1 MLPESPGYDAA
12 RTPEMRLFGDVRP
25 LAVVRAAAAADVAET
40 LALARRSGL
49 ALAVR
54 SGGHCFAGRSSTEG
68 ILVDVSPLASVTLDD
83 GTATVGAGTRL
94 GDLYDTLAAHGRTVA
109 AGCGRT
115 VGIAGL
121 ALGGGLG
128 LLGRSAGLTCDQL
141 TGAQAVL
148 ANGRVV
154 ECDEHHD
161 ADLFWAL
168 RGAGG
173 GSVAAVTSLRLRT
186 LAEPS
191 ATSFRLTWPARHA
204 AAVAE
209 AWQAWAP
216 NGPDALAA
224 SLLLNAGADA
234 SQPVTV
240 AVTGTMVADRAETD
254 AQLGELIARAG
265 AEPVSASSRHAA
277 YRAAK
282 GDLAEDD
289 DGGAET
295 VGWCKSEFFAREL
308 PPEAIAALVAHL
320 AEHRVE
326 GESRELDFTPW
337 GGAYNRVPAGA
348 TAFPHRAARFLL
360 KHAVELPAESPAARR
375 KEARDWL
382 RGSWSSVH
390 PWGSGGA
397 YVNFPD
403 ADLGDGGAAYLGSN
417 RDRFARVKARYD
429 PGDTFTPAA
438 AR

>member
-1 MLPESPGYDAA
+1 
-12 RTPEMRLFGDVRP
+12 MRC
-25 LAVVRAAAAADVAET
+25 AAAADVAET
-40 LALARRSGL
+40 LALARRSGE
-49 ALAVR
+49 AIAVR

-68 ILVDVSPLASVTLDD
+68 ILLDVSPLATVTLDHE
-83 GTATVGAGTRL
+83 TVTVGAGTRL

-141 TGAQAVL
+141 VGAQAVL
-148 ANGRVV
+148 ADGRIV

-186 LAEPS
+186 RTEPS
-191 ATSFRLTWPARHA
+191 ATSFRLTWHARHA

-209 AWQAWAP
+209 AWQGWSP
-216 NGPDALAA
+216 VGPDALAA
-224 SLLLNAGADA
+224 SLLLNVGADVSRPVA
-234 SQPVTV
+234 VTV
-240 AVTGTMVADRAETD
+240 AGTMLADEADTD

-265 AEPVSASSRHAA
+265 AEPDAAASRHAG
-277 YRAAK
+277 YLAAK
-282 GDLAEDD
+282 GDLAEDG

-295 VGWCKSEFFAREL
+295 IGWCKSEFFPREL
-308 PPEAIAALVAHL
+308 PPGAIAALVAQL
-320 AEHRVE
+320 AEDRVE
-326 GESRELDFTPW
+326 GQFRELDFTPW
-337 GGAYNRVPAGA
+337 GGAYNRVAPAA

-360 KHAVELPAESPAARR
+360 KHAVELSPESPAARLR
-375 KEARDWL
+375 DARDWL
-382 RGSWSSVH
+382 RRSWSSVH

-403 ADLGDGGAAYLGSN
+403 ADLGAGGAAYLGSN

-429 PGDTFTPAA
+429 PGKTFTSAPA
-438 AR
+438 R